1 MLRLLV
7 RDCGASFQNRREMSI
22 IRDASMPLSDTPIVI
37 DDERIAAAEALA
49 VRAQDDDPAVAS
61 EAAALLDTCA
71 PDDHAVRSIALR
83 AWGIAVRWTDSI
95 DRSIEL
101 LRLAVDEATTSG
113 KPDLVADARRSLAG
127 SLALSGSSEQAL
139 ATLAAPIR
147 GARPLAAARV
157 ESQRATIL
165 ARMGR
170 VDEAD
175 RAYSRSLE
183 TFRAAG
189 EPSFTALT
197 LGNRGLLRLLAGRI
211 RDAENDLVA
220 SLAIYVRQ
228 NYAFPA
234 ASIRHNLGHV
244 ALYRGQLAEALR
256 IFSETEREIAGLRGD
271 VYEMQ
276 VSHGE
281 ALMSA
286 GLFDEAY
293 DLGTR
298 IADQMTAVG
307 LDLDRAEALLLAAEA
322 ALALHDAS
330 RARAAADGAAALF
343 SQQGRTTWAERAA
356 LIALQC
362 DEVTPELERR
372 TRARSLADLLER
384 SGQANAGA
392 RARIEAVRLGLAI
405 GDVAGASEDIAQLD
419 RLRTHGPIE
428 LRLAAW
434 HARALGQRARGRPDL
449 AIRSLAAALRLAH
462 RHQASL
468 RASDLRAAVGVHKR
482 EIALLGCQIL
492 LERGDPAAFTDWIE
506 SYRAA
511 SLRLDPVEA
520 DPDSEQTELLAEL
533 RAVSKRLDDE
543 PAEAT
548 TNLLRRRA
556 HLVRRLR
563 DSSRSFGHHQLLVN
577 EPITAEQL
585 VARLGDDPCEP
596 ITMVQYVEVEGQIAA
611 VVLAPDRRQVLR
623 LGEADPVRRAQRH
636 LGRAIDDLAARRRVD
651 RAVTTAQEASSELDE
666 RLVVP
671 LGLADGPGPVVV
683 VPHSAMFALPWSVL
697 PSLRRHVVTIA
708 PSASHWGRR
717 RERPVDTE
725 RPSLLVSGPDLDEAD
740 AELAAIAAVGGE
752 TIILRNP
759 DSTVARVLDALPL
772 VSVAHLACHGAHRR
786 GNALFSHLKLADG
799 ELTIFELDHVRSV
812 PEVVVLS
819 ACESAATDD
828 VGGAEMLGLT
838 VAFLSLGTRSL
849 VAGPGLVADAELTR
863 ELMAAFHRQLRNGQP
878 VPKAWF
884 DARQTIVTDDPALA
898 LLRDGSFNCYGN

>member
-1 MLRLLV
+1 V
-7 RDCGASFQNRREMSI
+7 RGLSI
-22 IRDASMPLSDTPIVI
+22 IGDAAVTSPDT
-37 DDERIAAAEALA
+37 DNSLDERRLAEAHSL
-49 VRAQDDDPAVAS
+49 VERAQDDDPAVSLDA
-61 EAAALLDTCA
+61 EKLLQGCA
-71 PDDHAVRSIALR
+71 QDDHVVRSVALR
-83 AWGIAVRWTDSI
+83 AWGIAVRWTETI

-101 LRLAVDEATTSG
+101 LRASVDEAKSSG
-113 KPDLVADARRSLAG
+113 RADLVADALRSLAG
-127 SLALSGSSEQAL
+127 SLALGGHPEAAL
-139 ATLAAPIR
+139 TTLDSATE
-147 GARPLAAARV
+147 GASPLAAARV

-175 RAYSRSLE
+175 EAHTRSLE
-183 TFRAAG
+183 TFRATS
-189 EPSFTALT
+189 EKMFIALT
-197 LGNRGLLRLLAGRI
+197 LSNRGLLRLFSGRAH
-211 RDAENDLVA
+211 DAENDLEDA
-220 SLAIYVRQ
+220 LAIYVAQ
-228 NYAFPA
+228 DNAFSA
-234 ASIRHNLGHV
+234 AATRHNLGHV
-244 ALYRGQLAEALR
+244 ALYRGQLAQALK
-256 IFSETEREIAGLRGD
+256 IFSETEREIDRFTGGS
-271 VYEMQ
+271 YEMQ

-293 DLGTR
+293 ELGTR

-343 SQQGRTTWAERAA
+343 SQQGRETWAERAA

-372 TRARSLADLLER
+372 TRARSLSDALTAT
-384 SGQANAGA
+384 GQANAGT

-419 RLRTHGPIE
+419 RFRTHGPIE

-492 LERGDPAAFTDWIE
+492 LDRGDPAAFTDWIE

-577 EPITAEQL
+577 EPITAGDL
-585 VARLGDDPCEP
+585 VEVLGNDPCEP
-596 ITMVQYVEVEGQIAA
+596 ITMVQYVEVGGQIVA

-623 LGEADPVRRAQRH
+623 LGDADPVRRAQRH

-651 RAVTTAQEASSELDE
+651 RAVATAQEASSELDE

-671 LGLADGPGPVVV
+671 LGLSDDSGPVVV
-683 VPHSAMFALPWSVL
+683 VPHTAMFALPWSVL
-697 PSLRRHVVTIA
+697 PSLRPHVVTVA

-717 RERPVDTE
+717 RERPIDAE

-752 TIILRNP
+752 TIVLRNP
-759 DSTVARVLDALPL
+759 DSTVERVLDALPL
-772 VSVAHLACHGAHRR
+772 VGVAHLACHGAHRR

-799 ELTIFELDHVRSV
+799 ELTIFELEHVRSV

-898 LLRDGSFNCYGN
+898 LLRDGSFNCYGT